1 MVYHVRQLNI
11 DDIGTLDLSDI
22 YQYLS
27 APDSS
32 APDSSA
38 PDSSA
43 PDSSAPDSSAPDSST
58 VVSDK
63 SNQYK
68 SNQYK
73 SNQYFRDKLD
83 NPDYHIY
90 IVLCK
95 PSLTHSVILVGIG
108 TLFIEQKLIHDFKN
122 CGHIE
127 DVVIHPDHRHKKL
140 CKSVI
145 LDMIYTCKR
154 ENCYKIVLNC
164 APNLVKMY
172 THILSNGMKKI
183 CVENS
188 ISAYFN

>member
-1 MVYHVRQLNI
+1 MAYHVRQLNI

-27 APDSS
+27 APDASN
-32 APDSSA
+32 A
-38 PDSSA
+38 
-43 PDSSAPDSSAPDSST
+43 DSST
-58 VVSDK
+58 VTSD
-63 SNQYK
+63 
-68 SNQYK
+68 K

-95 PSLTHSVILVGIG
+95 PSLTHSVILVGMG

-154 ENCYKIVLNC
+154 KNCYKIVLNC

-172 THILSNGMKKI
+172 THILSNGMEKI